1 MTDIDAQQI
10 GRHEA
15 QIANLEKALDQVAND
30 VHAIRKA
37 MDEMRGGWKVAI
49 WISGVIGGMVTLIVS
64 HFWGGK

>member
-1 MTDIDAQQI
+1 MTDTDAQQL

-15 QIANLEKALDQVAND
+15 QIANLEKALDQMAAD

-49 WISGVIGGMVTLIVS
+49 WISGVIGGMVTLVVS
-64 HFWGGK
+64 HFWGSK

>member
-1 MTDIDAQQI
+1 MTDTDAQQL

-15 QIANLEKALDQVAND
+15 QIANLEKALDQMAAD

-49 WISGVIGGMVTLIVS
+49 WISGVIGGLVTLIAS
-64 HFWGGK
+64 HFWGSK